1 MSNLMGK
8 PAPAFTLFD
17 TEKKAVNLADYKGK
31 NVVVLFFP
39 LAFTGVCT
47 TELCSIRDN
56 IGVYNSANA
65 EVLGISVDSLF
76 TLGKFKE
83 EQKLNFSLLS
93 DFNKSASKAF
103 DVLYETFPAFEMQGV
118 SKRAAFVIDKEGVI
132 QYAEVCPTP
141 GDLPNFAAI
150 QPPQF
155 EAFKNLTPSEIAG
168 LAVYLGSAESSGMT
182 GQSIHVDGG
191 MVLS

>member
-47 TELCSIRDN
+47 AELCNIRDN
-56 IGVYNSANA
+56 IASYNNTNA
-65 EVLGISVDSLF
+65 QVIGLSVDSLF
-76 TLGKFKE
+76 VLGKFKD
-83 EQKLNFSLLS
+83 EQSLNFPLLS
-93 DFNKSASKAF
+93 DFNKEAAGAYG
-103 DVLYETFPAFEMQGV
+103 VLYETFPAFGMQGV
-118 SKRAAFVIDKEGVI
+118 SKRAAFVLDKAGVV

-141 GDLPNFAAI
+141 GDLPSFTAI
-150 QPPQF
+150 Q
-155 EAFKNLTPSEIAG
+155 ACLAG
-168 LAVYLGSAESSGMT
+168 L
-182 GQSIHVDGG
+182 
-191 MVLS
+191 

>member
-1 MSNLMGK
+1 MSISIGQV
-8 PAPAFTLFD
+8 APAFNLFD
-17 TEKKAVNLADYKGK
+17 TDKKAVSLADYKGK

-56 IGVYNSANA
+56 IGVYNTANA

-93 DFNKSASKAF
+93 DFNKSAATAF
-103 DVLYETFPAFEMQGV
+103 GVLYETFPAFEMQGV
-118 SKRAAFVIDKEGVI
+118 AKRSAFVIDNDV
-132 QYAEVCPTP
+132 
-141 GDLPNFAAI
+141 
-150 QPPQF
+150 
-155 EAFKNLTPSEIAG
+155 
-168 LAVYLGSAESSGMT
+168 LAK
-182 GQSIHVDGG
+182 DDN
-191 MVLS
+191 MV